1 MGASNAMFTYIKIV
15 VILMYFIE
23 RGRIEAIEGE
33 IQPSD
38 WPELSENQCARTNS
52 SLAAA
57 ERIYISVY
65 GPCAARDIGLCSE

>member
-1 MGASNAMFTYIKIV
+1 LRPIRGKRAIGEIASMGASNTMFTYVKIV
-15 VILMYFIE
+15 VALMYFIE

-38 WPELSENQCARTNS
+38 WPELSETQCAQTNS

-57 ERIYISVY
+57 ERIVT
-65 GPCAARDIGLCSE
+65 